1 MGYYLT
7 ERAFKTIKTELQSW
21 LYEAIEYR
29 NTHLILQAKS
39 SERDDEI
46 EAINLKIEDL
56 SHALGLLSLH
66 PD

>member
-7 ERAFKTIKTELQSW
+7 ERAFQTIKTELKSW
-21 LYEAIEYR
+21 LFEAIEYR
-29 NTHLILQAKS
+29 NTHLINQAKS
-39 SERDDEI
+39 SGRDDEI

-66 PD
+66 